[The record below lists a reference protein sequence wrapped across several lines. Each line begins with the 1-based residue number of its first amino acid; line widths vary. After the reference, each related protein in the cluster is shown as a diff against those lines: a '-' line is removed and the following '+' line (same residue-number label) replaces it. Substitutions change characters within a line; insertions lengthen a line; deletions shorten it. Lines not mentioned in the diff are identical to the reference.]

1 MAQLPAAFSCHLS
14 SVASRLVPLA
24 CTAKSMIVVVPPH
37 AAAVVPV
44 ANVSTEKVPP
54 NGISMCVCASIPPGI
69 TYLPAASTTSSALAC
84 RPSAAGRASTAAIF
98 SPSMSTSASS
108 VPSAVTTVPPLIRML
123 MALPPAR
130 SVAAGICRS
139 RCYQAFVRVRA
150 AVPVELPQVPD
161 LGQLVHVQVTDDDL
175 VGGVGGGF
183 PDDLAARVRE
193 VGLAVEVV
201 VAERL
206 DPDPVD
212 RADVVLV
219 GNRGRRL
226 LQLPQVRRQP
236 ARGRRRVE
244 DDPRSGQAERPPAF
258 GEVPVITDVDAYP
271 SGRGVEHRVA
281 EVAGPEVELLPEPL
295 HLRNVV
301 LPVFPEITS
310 VRVDDRGRV
319 VVQAGLLLLVHRH
332 DDHDPVLPGQ

>member
-24 CTAKSMIVVVPPH
+24 WTAKSMIVVVPPQ

-44 ANVSTEKVPP
+44 ANVSTENVPP
-54 NGISMCVCASIPPGI
+54 NGISMCVCPSIPPGI
-69 TYLPAASTTSSALAC
+69 TYLPAASTTSSALVC
-84 RPSAAGRASTAAIF
+84 RPAAAGRASTAAIF

-123 MALPPAR
+123 IAVPPALLPAPPGQTKAR
-130 SVAAGICRS
+130 SVAAGIGRS
-139 RCYQAFVRVRA
+139 RRYQAFVRVRA

-183 PDDLAARVRE
+183 PDDLTARVRE

-219 GNRGRRL
+219 SDSGGRL
-226 LQLPQVRRQP
+226 FQPPQVRRQP

-258 GEVPVITDVDAYP
+258 GEVPVITDVDADQP
-271 SGRGVEHRVA
+271 DRGVEHRVA
-281 EVAGPEVELLPEPL
+281 EVAGPEVE
-295 HLRNVV
+295 
-301 LPVFPEITS
+301 
-310 VRVDDRGRV
+310 
-319 VVQAGLLLLVHRH
+319 
-332 DDHDPVLPGQ
+332 

>member
-54 NGISMCVCASIPPGI
+54 NGISMCVCPSIPPGM
-69 TYLPAASTTSSALAC
+69 TYLPAASTTSSALVC

-108 VPSAVTTVPPLIRML
+108 VPSAVTTVPPLISML
-123 MALPPAR
+123 TALPPARLQTKAR
-130 SVAAGICRS
+130 SVAAGIERS
-139 RCYQAFVRVRA
+139 RRYQAFVRVRA

-183 PDDLAARVRE
+183 PHDLAARVRE

-219 GNRGRRL
+219 GDRGRRL
-226 LQLPQVRRQP
+226 LQLPQV
-236 ARGRRRVE
+236 G
-244 DDPRSGQAERPPAF
+244 
-258 GEVPVITDVDAYP
+258 
-271 SGRGVEHRVA
+271 
-281 EVAGPEVELLPEPL
+281 
-295 HLRNVV
+295 
-301 LPVFPEITS
+301 
-310 VRVDDRGRV
+310 
-319 VVQAGLLLLVHRH
+319 
-332 DDHDPVLPGQ
+332 